1 MPSLSKLETV
11 TPVTVASSE
20 PPLKKRAL
28 DVKKSSV
35 TTTQSKDSSAT
46 TKVTKPRVKKEVT
59 SVAKETV
66 PVTKSKKT
74 VVKKETENSTSTPAK
89 KANVVPT
96 EKKVSKKAASVI
108 APTEPTV
115 DETNVAD
122 ANAASLRLNY
132 NVDNKGYAYRT
143 FKLISVDSVPV
154 TKEHSATQSSRK
166 KIDEYENKDRI
177 ILCPRNAASKIFTS
191 WSYSNNTVDVTTTSH
206 VICIKET
213 TRKSTHRDFYYRV
226 IREAKL
232 NEYCVTSPDGK
243 KKNICSKFTNKLTA
257 LKKTDILALTS
268 VAPLPET
275 IAIA

>member
-1 MPSLSKLETV
+1 MPSQSKLETV
-11 TPVTVASSE
+11 TPVAVASSE
-20 PPLKKRAL
+20 PSLKKKA
-28 DVKKSSV
+28 VEAKKTSV
-35 TTTQSKDSSAT
+35 TTTP
-46 TKVTKPRVKKEVT
+46 TKVTKPRAKKEAT
-59 SVAKETV
+59 TVATEAV

-74 VVKKETENSTSTPAK
+74 VSTESTTPTPAK
-89 KANVVPT
+89 KAKVVSA
-96 EKKVSKKAASVI
+96 EKKVSKKTATVV
-108 APTEPTV
+108 APTESTV
-115 DETNVAD
+115 DETIVAD

-166 KIDEYENKDRI
+166 KIEEYENKDRI

-213 TRKSTHRDFYYRV
+213 TRKSLHRDFYYRV

-268 VAPLPET
+268 VAPVPET
-275 IAIA
+275 VAIA